1 MMKLRRICEEERD
14 KRKSLE
20 SGSASEL
27 EVENDKLRQEYSLL
41 RNSIQRGVQSQELE
55 G

>member
-1 MMKLRRICEEERD
+1 MWINGFGFLILAFKTR
-14 KRKSLE
+14 
-20 SGSASEL
+20 SASEL